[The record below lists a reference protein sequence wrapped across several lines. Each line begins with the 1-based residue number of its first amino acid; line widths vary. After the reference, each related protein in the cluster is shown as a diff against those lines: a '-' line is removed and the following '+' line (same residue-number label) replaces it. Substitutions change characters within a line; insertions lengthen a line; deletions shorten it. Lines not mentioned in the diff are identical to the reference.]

1 VTLQTRPAR
10 EEDVRAIAELHV
22 RSWQFGHQRLVPK
35 VVVDP
40 VSVRNE
46 RRVGKSA

>member
-1 VTLQTRPAR
+1 
-10 EEDVRAIAELHV
+10 V

-46 RRVGKSA
+46 RRVAKSA